1 MRIPATTSKDGLGVA
16 ALRTNRRG
24 RMLQKEEQKQ
34 REATVVED
42 YQTTL
47 SKRLDH
53 CELVEACGVS
63 WRGGCRVG
71 DFRFISH

>member
-1 MRIPATTSKDGLGVA
+1 
-16 ALRTNRRG
+16 
-24 RMLQKEEQKQ
+24 MLQKEEQKQ